1 MCPAG
6 ERAFSFSL
14 SDNVS
19 CRGAQFT
26 DKERLTQSLK
36 KAQLWER
43 VQSMEKKEGTYLN
56 KDIDAAGV
64 SLSGGELQK
73 LMLARALYKDGPVV
87 ILDEPTAALDPL
99 AESSLY
105 EKYHEMTGGKT
116 SIFISHRLSY
126 TRFCSRILYL
136 EGGRILEEGSHEELL
151 ARQGAY
157 AAMYHTQDQYYN

>member
-1 MCPAG
+1 
-6 ERAFSFSL
+6 
-14 SDNVS
+14 
-19 CRGAQFT
+19 
-26 DKERLTQSLK
+26 
-36 KAQLWER
+36 
-43 VQSMEKKEGTYLN
+43 MEKKEGTYLN

-116 SIFISHRLSY
+116 SIFISHRLSS

-157 AAMYHTQDQYYN
+157 AAMYHTQAQYYN

>member
-1 MCPAG
+1 M
-6 ERAFSFSL
+6 
-14 SDNVS
+14 S

-99 AESSLY
+99 AQSSLY
-105 EKYHEMTGGKT
+105 EKYLEMTGGKT
-116 SIFISHRLSY
+116 SIFISHRLSS

-157 AAMYHTQDQYYN
+157 AAMYHTQAQYYN